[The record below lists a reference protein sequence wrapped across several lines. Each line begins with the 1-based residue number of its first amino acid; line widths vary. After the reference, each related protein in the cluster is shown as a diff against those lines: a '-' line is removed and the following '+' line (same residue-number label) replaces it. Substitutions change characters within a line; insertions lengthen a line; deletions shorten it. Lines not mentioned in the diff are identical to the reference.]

1 MASFS
6 AKYFERFCGQLRIAT
21 KEKGEMPLRFLGS
34 QRYLTQEVER
44 GLANGIHTF
53 VVLKGR
59 QMGISTVMLAFDLYW
74 LFSHIGLQG
83 ALVTDTDEN
92 RTLFRSYL
100 VQYIDSLRGR
110 LRTPPIE
117 EHNRSQIIL
126 KNRSRM
132 AYMVAGVR
140 KQGNLGRGHAVNFL
154 HATEC
159 SSWGDEEGL
168 ASLYS
173 TLAQTHPSRLYVFE
187 STARGYNMFYEMWDA
202 AKNASTQR
210 AIFIGWWRNEIY
222 QLEPTHPGYRMYW
235 DGQPTTDERA
245 WIREVMELYGHSI
258 THKQL
263 AWWRWKM
270 AEEIRDETLMLQE
283 FPPTEEYAFQLSGS
297 RFFSAERINLAHRA
311 AQKAERRFFR
321 YKFGLHFE
329 QTEFIETQEHMA
341 ELSIWEFPVPEGV
354 YVLGADPAY
363 GSSEWADNFSV
374 SVWRAFADRLVQVAE
389 LATPAYNEAQFAW
402 VVAHL
407 AGNFKPCMVVLE
419 MQGPGGAVFNEL
431 NNLKR
436 FAGLPNNP
444 NSGLYAVA
452 AGIRDY
458 LWRRP
463 DSITG
468 SMAYQFQSTS
478 KEKLNM
484 MSNFRSYFEREMLI
498 VNSPELTSE
507 MRNIRRD
514 GDKVGGDGRAK
525 DDRVIAA
532 GLAIEGW
539 NKWLMHEMLAAGRT
553 YAFETRP
560 REEGRIITPL
570 ENAVMK
576 YLRQQGVEPP
586 RG

>member
-6 AKYFERFCGQLRIAT
+6 ADYFEKFCAQLRIAT

-34 QRYLTQEVER
+34 QRYLTREISR
-44 GLANGIHTF
+44 GLQSGVHTF

-59 QMGISTVMLAFDLYW
+59 QMGISTIMLAFDLYW
-74 LFSHIGLQG
+74 LFSHQGLQG

-100 VQYIDSLRGR
+100 VQYIDSLKGR
-110 LRTPPIE
+110 IRTPPIA

-126 KNRSRM
+126 ANRSRL

-168 ASLYS
+168 ASLHS
-173 TLAQTHPSRLYVFE
+173 TLAQSHPSRLYVFE
-187 STARGYNMFYEMWDA
+187 STARGYNLFYEMWEG
-202 AKNASTQR
+202 AKTSATQR

-222 QLEPTHPGYRMYW
+222 QLQPTDPGYRMYW
-235 DGQPTTDERA
+235 DGQPTSDEKIWA
-245 WIREVMELYGHSI
+245 REIMELYGHSI
-258 THKQL
+258 TDRQL

-283 FPPTEEYAFQLSGS
+283 YPPTEDYAFQLSGS
-297 RFFSAERINLAHRA
+297 KFFSSERINMQHKQAME
-311 AQKAERRFFR
+311 QERRFFR
-321 YKFGLHFE
+321 YEFGIHFE
-329 QTEFIETQEHMA
+329 QTKFIETQEHMA

-363 GSSEWADNFSV
+363 GSSEWADEFSV
-374 SVWRAFADRLVQVAE
+374 SVWRAYADRLVQVAE
-389 LATPAYNEAQFAW
+389 LGTTALTEAQFAW
-402 VVAHL
+402 VLAHL

-431 NNLKR
+431 QNLKR
-436 FAGLPNNP
+436 FAGMPNNP
-444 NSGLYAVA
+444 NAQIYEVA

-458 LWRRP
+458 LWRRV
-463 DSITG
+463 DSLG
-468 SMAYQFQSTS
+468 GGMAYQFQTTS
-478 KEKLNM
+478 KEKLQM
-484 MSNFRSYFEREMLI
+484 MSNYRSYFERDMLGI
-498 VNSPELTSE
+498 RSPELTAQ
-507 MRNIRRD
+507 MRNIRRE

-539 NKWLMHEMLAAGRT
+539 NKWLMHEMAAQGRT
-553 YAFETRP
+553 YAFENRP
-560 REEGRIITPL
+560 RGEPRLITPL
-570 ENAVMK
+570 ENAVMG
-576 YLRQQGVEPP
+576 YLRQNGIEPP